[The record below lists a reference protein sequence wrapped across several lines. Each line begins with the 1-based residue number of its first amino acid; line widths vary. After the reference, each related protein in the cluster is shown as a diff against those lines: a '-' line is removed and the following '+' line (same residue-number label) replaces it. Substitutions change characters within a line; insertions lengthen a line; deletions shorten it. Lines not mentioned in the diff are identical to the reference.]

1 MCVLLV
7 VILLQ
12 PSEVR
17 ISYFTKCWGKKK
29 TIRQKQLHWSCHL
42 YKEFMYFIVRIYVFL
57 KSYWIALIQI
67 QTWFFL
73 VDVLVSDLLGFWL
86 HSGCLTLSVLV
97 SLSICI
103 LNTYF
108 FFLTSWKWLGF
119 LKSKNNSK
127 IREMHTFQVILV
139 FLVRSCL
146 DNDKYFSL
154 PVELAEANCYGEMVT
169 FSNTAETVSSRT

>member
-1 MCVLLV
+1 ML
-7 VILLQ
+7 
-12 PSEVR
+12 
-17 ISYFTKCWGKKK
+17 GKKK
-29 TIRQKQLHWSCHL
+29 SILQKQLHWSCHL

-57 KSYWIALIQI
+57 ISYWIALIQI

-73 VDVLVSDLLGFWL
+73 LDVLVSDLLGFWL

-103 LNTYF
+103 LNTF
-108 FFLTSWKWLGF
+108 FFLTSWKWPGF

-127 IREMHTFQVILV
+127 IREMLTFQVILV